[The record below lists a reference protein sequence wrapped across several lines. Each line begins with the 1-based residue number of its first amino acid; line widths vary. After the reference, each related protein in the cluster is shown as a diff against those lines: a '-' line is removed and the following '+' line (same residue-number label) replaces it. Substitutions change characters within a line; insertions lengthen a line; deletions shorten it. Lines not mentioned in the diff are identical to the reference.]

1 MIPKIQ
7 IKKIFFF
14 ETLNLKKSVPKIF
27 YHDTHK
33 IIKRNIF
40 VFVHSIN
47 MAEEYIMLFENDDK
61 SYTMVDQYINH
72 RYLKY
77 VDSYNYFVVDVD
89 KMLLLKI
96 SDNEYIIRY
105 SNVNKMM
112 IIPLQLEINNSYNEI
127 NILAKNNRV
136 MFIYNCDKESF
147 RKCIEI
153 LDKIIELMGINNH
166 TYFLKV
172 DGDDKLFIMVD
183 VHENTSFFLE
193 DNYRYG
199 HNKVVIV

>member
-1 MIPKIQ
+1 
-7 IKKIFFF
+7 
-14 ETLNLKKSVPKIF
+14 
-27 YHDTHK
+27 
-33 IIKRNIF
+33 
-40 VFVHSIN
+40 

-89 KMLLLKI
+89 KMLLLKK

-136 MFIYNCDKESF
+136 MFIHNDDKESF

-153 LDKIIELMGINNH
+153 LDKIIDLMGITTH
-166 TYFLKV
+166 IFLR
-172 DGDDKLFIMVD
+172 LMAMI
-183 VHENTSFFLE
+183 
-193 DNYRYG
+193 NYLLL
-199 HNKVVIV
+199 